1 VHRKFLVVGL
11 MSALAVLPGCVPAT
25 TVPAPVTSDVD
36 RLIDSLPLRER
47 IAQLIMPWIP
57 GTYAPLDEPG
67 FAQARMWVDSLRV
80 GGIIVSVGSPLD
92 IAAKLNAL
100 QAASP
105 IPLLVA
111 SDLESGTTIRLNGG
125 TYFPPNMG
133 VGAGGRELDAY
144 QIGRITALE
153 GRAVGIHFAFAPAV
167 DVNNNPAN
175 PIINTRSFGEDPA
188 AVARLGAAAIRG
200 IQEHGMIATAKH
212 FPGHGDTETDS
223 HLSLPVI
230 AASWQR
236 LDSIEL
242 APFRAAID
250 AGVHAVMSAHIAL
263 PGIDGGESR
272 PATVAPNI
280 LTGLLRDSLGFRG
293 LTVTDA
299 LNMGG
304 VVAKYGPAEATVLA
318 FLAGADLLLMP
329 VNAAEAIDAM
339 EVAVTSGRIPRD
351 RLDASVRRV
360 LEWKK
365 RLGLFNERL
374 VDLDS
379 VMATVGSAEFQGT
392 SRDIAERSIVLA
404 IDDGTVDSL
413 RAAPRRITLVSYGD
427 GPRETVGTTFAAELR
442 SRGHTV
448 TAVRLH
454 SESGPTAYDSARAAL
469 SRNPF
474 AAFAVAVRPVDSKG
488 SIAIPPLMNA
498 LIDSSP
504 ALRPTV
510 LVSFGSPYI
519 VMETP
524 RVRSYLLGW
533 AANPASERAAARAL
547 AGAPITGKLP
557 ISIPP
562 VFRIG
567 EGFERPATERW
578 ALPR

>member
-1 VHRKFLVVGL
+1 
-11 MSALAVLPGCVPAT
+11 M
-25 TVPAPVTSDVD
+25 PAPVPSNVD

-67 FAQARMWVDSLRV
+67 FAQARLWVDSLRV
-80 GGIIVSVGSPLD
+80 GGVIISVGSPLD

-100 QAASP
+100 QAAAR

-125 TYFPPNMG
+125 TFFPPNMG
-133 VGAGGRELDAY
+133 VGAAGRELDAY

-153 GRAVGIHFAFAPAV
+153 GRAVGIHFAFAPAA

-175 PIINTRSFGEDPA
+175 PIINTRSFGEDPH
-188 AVARLGAAAIRG
+188 AVGRLVAAAIRG

-223 HLSLPVI
+223 HLALPVI
-230 AASWQR
+230 AADWAR
-236 LDSIEL
+236 FDSLEL
-242 APFRAAID
+242 IPFRAAID

-263 PGIDGGESR
+263 PGIDPGETR

-304 VVAKYGPAEATVLA
+304 VVSKYGAGEATVLA

-339 EVAVTSGRIPRD
+339 ESAVTSGRIRRE
-351 RLDASVRRV
+351 RLDESVRRV

-365 RLGLFNERL
+365 RLGLFDERF

-379 VMATVGSAEFQGT
+379 VMATVGRAEFQGT

-404 IDDGTVDSL
+404 VDDGTVDSL
-413 RAAPRRITLVSYGD
+413 RSAPARVTLVSYAD
-427 GPRETVGTTFAAELR
+427 GVRETVGTSFAAELR
-442 SRGHTV
+442 ARGHTV
-448 TAVRLH
+448 TSLRLH
-454 SESGPTAYDSARAAL
+454 AESAPAAFDSARAAL
-469 SRNPF
+469 ARNPM
-474 AAFAVAVRPVDSKG
+474 AIFAVSVRPVDSKG
-488 SIAIPPLMNA
+488 SIAIPAPVSA
-498 LIDSSP
+498 LIDSS
-504 ALRPTV
+504 AGARPTV

-524 RVRSYLLGW
+524 RIRSYLLGW

-547 AGAPITGKLP
+547 SGAPITGKLP

-562 VFRIG
+562 VFRVG

-578 ALPR
+578 SERR

>member
-1 VHRKFLVVGL
+1 
-11 MSALAVLPGCVPAT
+11 MALLGAAGGCVPAT

-47 IAQLIMPWIP
+47 IAQLVMPWIP

-67 FAQARMWVDSLRV
+67 FAQAREWVDSLRV
-80 GGIIVSVGSPLD
+80 GGVIVSVGSPLD

-100 QAASP
+100 QAASR

-133 VGAGGRELDAY
+133 VGAAGRELDAY

-153 GRAVGIHFAFAPAV
+153 GRAVGIHFAFAPAA

-175 PIINTRSFGEDPA
+175 PIINTRSFGEDPE
-188 AVARLGAAAIRG
+188 AVARLVAAAVRG
-200 IQEHGMIATAKH
+200 IQEHGMIATVKH

-223 HLSLPVI
+223 HLALPVI
-230 AASWQR
+230 AADWAR
-236 LDSIEL
+236 FDSVEL
-242 APFRAAID
+242 IPFRAAID

-263 PGIDGGESR
+263 PGIDPGQSR

-304 VVAKYGPAEATVLA
+304 VVSKYGAGEATVLA

-339 EVAVTSGRIPRD
+339 QAAVASGRIPRE

-365 RLGLFNERL
+365 RLGLFAERF

-379 VMATVGSAEFQGT
+379 VMATVGRAEFQGT
-392 SRDIAERSIVLA
+392 SREIAERSIVLA
-404 IDDGTVDSL
+404 ADDGTVDSL
-413 RAAPRRITLVSYGD
+413 RAAPRPLTLVSYAD
-427 GPRETVGTTFAAELR
+427 GARESIGASFAAELR
-442 SRGHTV
+442 ARGHTV
-448 TAVRLH
+448 TSVRLH
-454 SESGPTAYDSARAAL
+454 AESGPMAFDSARAAL
-469 SRNPF
+469 ARSPF
-474 AAFAVAVRPVDSKG
+474 AVFAVAVRPVDRKG

-498 LIDSSP
+498 LIDSS
-504 ALRPTV
+504 ATLRPTT

-519 VMETP
+519 VTETP

-533 AANPASERAAARAL
+533 AANPASERAAAHAL
-547 AGAPITGKLP
+547 SGAPITGKLP

-562 VFRIG
+562 VYRVG
-567 EGFERPATERW
+567 EGFERAATGRW
-578 ALPR
+578 REPR

>member
-1 VHRKFLVVGL
+1 VHRKFLVGL
-11 MSALAVLPGCVPAT
+11 VSALVLAGCVPAA

-57 GTYAPLDEPG
+57 GTYAPLDEAG
-67 FAQARMWVDSLRV
+67 FTQARMWVDSLRV
-80 GGIIVSVGSPLD
+80 GGVIVSVGSPLD

-100 QAASP
+100 QSAAR

-125 TYFPPNMG
+125 TFFPPNMG

-153 GRAVGIHFAFAPAV
+153 GRAVGIHFAFAPAA

-175 PIINTRSFGEDPA
+175 PIINTRSFGEDPH
-188 AVARLGAAAIRG
+188 AVGRLVAAAIRG
-200 IQEHGMIATAKH
+200 IQDHGMIATAKH
-212 FPGHGDTETDS
+212 FPGHGDTGTDS
-223 HLSLPVI
+223 HLALPVI
-230 AASWQR
+230 AADWAR
-236 LDSIEL
+236 FDSLEL
-242 APFRAAID
+242 IPFRAAID

-263 PGIDGGESR
+263 PGIDPGESR

-280 LTGLLRDSLGFRG
+280 LTGVLRDSLGFRG

-304 VVAKYGPAEATVLA
+304 VVSKYGPGEATVLA

-329 VNAAEAIDAM
+329 VNAADAIDAM
-339 EVAVTSGRIPRD
+339 EAAVSGGRITRE

-365 RLGLFNERL
+365 RLGLFDGRF

-379 VMATVGSAEFQGT
+379 VMATVGRGDFQST

-404 IDDGTVDSL
+404 VDDGSVDSL
-413 RAAPRRITLVSYGD
+413 RAAPARITLVSYAD
-427 GPRETVGTTFAAELR
+427 GVRETVGTNFAAELR
-442 SRGHTV
+442 ARGHTV
-448 TAVRLH
+448 TSLRLH
-454 SESGPTAYDSARAAL
+454 AESAPAAFDSARAAL
-469 SRNPF
+469 ARSPV
-474 AAFAVAVRPVDSKG
+474 AVFAVSVRPVDSKG
-488 SIAIPPLMNA
+488 SISIPPLMNT
-498 LIDSSP
+498 LIDSS
-504 ALRPTV
+504 AGARPTV

-524 RVRSYLLGW
+524 RIRSYLLAW

-547 AGAPITGKLP
+547 SGAPITGKLP
-557 ISIPP
+557 IAIPP
-562 VFRIG
+562 VFRVG
-567 EGFERPATERW
+567 EGFERAATERW
-578 ALPR
+578 NSRR

>member
-1 VHRKFLVVGL
+1 VHRKFLVGL
-11 MSALAVLPGCVPAT
+11 VSALVLAGCVPAA

-57 GTYAPLDEPG
+57 GTYAPLDEAG
-67 FAQARMWVDSLRV
+67 FTQARMWVDSLRV
-80 GGIIVSVGSPLD
+80 GGVIVSVGSPLD

-100 QAASP
+100 QSAAR

-125 TYFPPNMG
+125 TFFPPNMG

-153 GRAVGIHFAFAPAV
+153 GRAVGIHFAFAPAA

-175 PIINTRSFGEDPA
+175 PIINTRSFGEDPH
-188 AVARLGAAAIRG
+188 AVGRLVAAAIRG
-200 IQEHGMIATAKH
+200 IQDHGMIATAKH
-212 FPGHGDTETDS
+212 FPGHGDTGTDS
-223 HLSLPVI
+223 HLALPVI
-230 AASWQR
+230 AADWAR
-236 LDSIEL
+236 FDSLEL
-242 APFRAAID
+242 IPFRAAID

-263 PGIDGGESR
+263 PGIDPGESR

-280 LTGLLRDSLGFRG
+280 LTGVLRDSLGFRG

-304 VVAKYGPAEATVLA
+304 VVSKYGPGEATVLA

-329 VNAAEAIDAM
+329 VNAADAIDAM
-339 EVAVTSGRIPRD
+339 EAAVSGGRITRE

-365 RLGLFNERL
+365 RLGLFDARF

-379 VMATVGSAEFQGT
+379 VMATVGRGDFQST

-404 IDDGTVDSL
+404 VDDGSVDSL
-413 RAAPRRITLVSYGD
+413 RAAPARITLVSYAD
-427 GPRETVGTTFAAELR
+427 GVRETVGTNFAAELR
-442 SRGHTV
+442 ARGHTV
-448 TAVRLH
+448 TSLRLH
-454 SESGPTAYDSARAAL
+454 AESAPAAFDSARAAL
-469 SRNPF
+469 ARSPV
-474 AAFAVAVRPVDSKG
+474 AVFAVSVRPVDSKG
-488 SIAIPPLMNA
+488 SISIPPLMNT
-498 LIDSSP
+498 LIDSS
-504 ALRPTV
+504 AGARPTV

-524 RVRSYLLGW
+524 RIRSYLLAW

-547 AGAPITGKLP
+547 SGAPITGKLP
-557 ISIPP
+557 IAIPP
-562 VFRIG
+562 VFRVG
-567 EGFERPATERW
+567 EGFERAATERW
-578 ALPR
+578 NSRR

>member
-1 VHRKFLVVGL
+1 MHHKFLVGL
-11 MSALAVLPGCVPAT
+11 MTALAVLAGCAPAVT
-25 TVPAPVTSDVD
+25 APAPVTSDVD

-47 IAQLIMPWIP
+47 IAQLVMPWIP

-80 GGIIVSVGSPLD
+80 GGVIISVGSPLD
-92 IAAKLNAL
+92 VAAKLNAL
-100 QAASP
+100 QAAAR

-125 TYFPPNMG
+125 TFFPPNMG

-153 GRAVGIHFAFAPAV
+153 GRAVGIHFAFAPAA
-167 DVNNNPAN
+167 DVNSNPAN
-175 PIINTRSFGEDPA
+175 PIINTRSFGEDPH
-188 AVARLGAAAIRG
+188 AVARLVSAAVRG

-223 HLSLPVI
+223 HLALPVI
-230 AASWQR
+230 GADWAR
-236 LDSIEL
+236 FDTLEL
-242 APFRAAID
+242 VPFRAAID

-263 PGIDGGESR
+263 PGIDSGRTR

-280 LTGLLRDSLGFRG
+280 LTGVLRDSLGFRG

-304 VVAKYGPAEATVLA
+304 VVSKYGPGEATVLA

-339 EVAVTSGRIPRD
+339 EAAVTSGRIPRE
-351 RLDASVRRV
+351 RLDRSVRRV

-365 RLGLFNERL
+365 RLGLFDERF

-379 VMATVGSAEFQGT
+379 VMATVGRAEFQAT
-392 SRDIAERSIVLA
+392 SREIAERSIVLA
-404 IDDGTVDSL
+404 ADDGTVDSL
-413 RAAPRRITLVSYGD
+413 RAAPRRITLVSYAD
-427 GPRETVGTTFAAELR
+427 GPRETIGTSFAAELR
-442 SRGHTV
+442 ARGHTV
-448 TAVRLH
+448 TALRLH
-454 SESGPTAYDSARAAL
+454 AESAPAAFDSARAVLAR
-469 SRNPF
+469 SPI
-474 AAFAVAVRPVDSKG
+474 AVFAVSVRPVDSKG
-488 SIAIPPLMNA
+488 SIAIPPLMNS
-498 LIDSSP
+498 LIDSSA

-510 LVSFGSPYI
+510 LASFGSPYI

-533 AANPASERAAARAL
+533 AANPASERAVARAL
-547 AGAPITGKLP
+547 SGAPITGKLP

-562 VFRIG
+562 VFRLG

-578 ALPR
+578 SESR